1 MCSARSPPCL
11 VWALALWPGMTLGAP
26 GLREVLEDRVAAKDN
41 VSRLFS
47 QLTLSRA
54 ACYKAAAR
62 DLKKLLRKAPE
73 NCKEHLMNFYCEI
86 VEDAQSFNTCAQLQ
100 DKKAQLE
107 YYECIARPVSAV
119 DGMRKPF
126 SSQCPLSERTTEKGV
141 PLQLRSVGSI
151 RLAFLLLAHRSA
163 LNVQRLLS
171 RIHSPNHEYL
181 VHVDVKSPEVKAEIE
196 KSSLARWERLEIF
209 SEVNVTQGGNDLLQ
223 INILGLK
230 RLLKTPRW
238 EYMVKLSE
246 FDYPVAP
253 LYALEQYLWAAQD
266 LNFVGLDSCYKGT
279 CSRHMG
285 TACEGRAYSFLSTLR
300 MYKPLSYGMKFAR
313 GSEWLALTWDF
324 SRYLM
329 KELEKL
335 HSPMHE
341 VWTDALL
348 LYQPDESFF
357 HTALL
362 NSPFCMRHV
371 NRHLHYIPTI
381 LPEKILHG
389 KQDEIGTRSPAFLTA
404 ADYSAI
410 LEEKAARPIFFAR
423 KLQDAPHEATM
434 RLCRKLDSRST
445 QDGTSWA
452 FREIAW
458 PGLLQWLEEHL
469 EKWMALK
476 RPSGSSSTSDTE
488 PSESNGSCP
497 DEAAQRNSSLQWL
510 KREPSLPRDG
520 AQRTE
525 QRFTPESWHF
535 GNAQSATYRLVE
547 RLATP
552 KRGLGMPGAG
562 GFGMSLL
569 VARLGTAWLEESE
582 IFEGHVS
589 IVPSRGKMLSFV
601 TYWSPQVPDPDL
613 PEVLVAGPG
622 KSCQARK
629 KMEEIHKWGTPLV
642 LQLACDLPPGLHR
655 VQVKL
660 RKDGATQAV
669 AWRDFLVFQAM
680 RDVGLDHMRRFFDL
694 EEVRPEVLKQSVAM
708 HLQRTWDWS

>member
-1 MCSARSPPCL
+1 
-11 VWALALWPGMTLGAP
+11 
-26 GLREVLEDRVAAKDN
+26 
-41 VSRLFS
+41 
-47 QLTLSRA
+47 
-54 ACYKAAAR
+54 
-62 DLKKLLRKAPE
+62 
-73 NCKEHLMNFYCEI
+73 
-86 VEDAQSFNTCAQLQ
+86 
-100 DKKAQLE
+100 
-107 YYECIARPVSAV
+107 
-119 DGMRKPF
+119 MRKPF